1 MMNTFQ
7 KFVYLSFTIALVV
20 YEVILEQANV
30 DILTSRLGNI
40 TSPGYPGNFTS
51 NNSKTWILPHP
62 IYSHNS
68 SLVLRFLEMDM
79 IFIFFRRKFV
89 LGDLTIQGQNLALM
103 ESGSCVILEKEHCRI
118 QTSQIYEN
126 CIVLGNLN
134 RYANLKEN
142 LTMNFVANGF
152 NKYLKDKRFK
162 MGYEYVECPE
172 IETTTEANDTPTEK
186 SILLSLTI
194 IFGVVAATAIICL
207 IRSKVK
213 NNLHQDGQNCQTEEM
228 NPELRPEVYA
238 YENIETTRQYEVVGP
253 KQDELGSNLAA
264 NAAGYTKMNQ
274 DLSKLENIDHLK
286 KDKKILPVK
295 ELDATDIVKN
305 KAVSSVTNPELNPEI
320 FSQCMNVNEE
330 KKMQDSSIRT
340 QTQMQAETQTRQ
352 CTVLLIKSL
361 IRESQA
367 LWDSPQGYTV
377 WLKNSTMMT

>member
-89 LGDLTIQGQNLALM
+89 LGDLTIQ
-103 ESGSCVILEKEHCRI
+103 
-118 QTSQIYEN
+118 
-126 CIVLGNLN
+126 GNLN